1 MTWQSGERA
10 RVMSPTWSR
19 TGMALLAFAV
29 ALVADLGTKWLIQS
43 LVMVPPRV
51 IEVTPVLNLTLGF
64 NPGVSFGLLSGA
76 FADRPMLLAGI
87 TGSVAAGLLVW
98 AMRSEQPRETL
109 GLGLIAG
116 GATGNLVDRVRQG
129 AVTDFLD
136 FHVGAWHWPAFNM
149 ADVAITVGV
158 MLMIVAVVQPR
169 RSPHRSP
176 IRNRR
181 SWQDLSLNKLG
192 GEHCPAKVP
201 DKPSNPHIRV
211 EGSTTRGSRC

>member
-1 MTWQSGERA
+1 MSPSWSRA
-10 RVMSPTWSR
+10 RT
-19 TGMALLAFAV
+19 ALLAFAV
-29 ALVADLGTKWLIQS
+29 ALVADLGTKWLILS

-51 IEVTPVLNLTLGF
+51 IEVTPVLNLALGF

-87 TGSVAAGLLVW
+87 TSFIAAGLLVW
-98 AMRSEQPRETL
+98 AMRSEQPLETL

-116 GATGNLVDRVRQG
+116 GATGNLFDRVRQG
-129 AVTDFLD
+129 AVTDFAVTDFLD

-169 RSPHRSP
+169 RSSHRSP
-176 IRNRR
+176 IANRR
-181 SWQDLSLNKLG
+181 SGQDVGLNTLG
-192 GEHCPAKVP
+192 GEHCTAKAR
-201 DKPSNPHIRV
+201 DEPSNPHIRV
-211 EGSTTRGSRC
+211 EGSTARGSRC